1 VSRRRPLRAAV
12 VLTAIACLLPA
23 LAPAA
28 RAAESPPACPAA
40 VTAPSAIVIE
50 VSTLAVACAKDPDTR
65 RPIASTTKLMTALIT
80 LERAKLS
87 ESFPTSSYRPSAA
100 ESVIGLQPGERM
112 KVRDLLRGLL
122 VYSGNDAAMA
132 LASGV
137 SGSTR
142 AFVRLMNERARELG
156 LKDTHYANPIG
167 LDAPGN
173 YSSARD
179 LARLGLILRTNPFAR
194 EAVDAPR
201 VTLRSGVHPRTF
213 ANRNR
218 LVVAHPWVNG
228 VKTGHTRQA
237 GYVLVGSA
245 RRHGVQVVSAVLGTS
260 GESARDAQSLALLS
274 AGLRAFQNITAARPG
289 SHVEGLGRVPIR
301 YRPGA
306 GLALVIGPNDV
317 RAVVPRG
324 ARELVSVR
332 PLKVP
337 TEVDGPIRRGQ
348 RLGTA
353 EVLRSGKRIAV
364 VPLAA
369 AGAIPEAGAGQRMK
383 AWFTRPLAV
392 VLAFA
397 VLGGTVLLA
406 RRRRT
411 DRSPR
416 GSRRE
421 ATHA

>member
-1 VSRRRPLRAAV
+1 MSRRAMPAAV
-12 VLTAIACLLPA
+12 LATAVACLLPA

-28 RAAESPPACPAA
+28 RAAERPPACPAA
-40 VTAPSAIVIE
+40 VTAPSAIVME
-50 VSTLAVACAKDPDTR
+50 VSTLAVACAKDPDVR
-65 RPIASTTKLMTALIT
+65 RPIASTTKLMTALLT
-80 LERAKLS
+80 LEHAKLS
-87 ESFPTSSYRPSAA
+87 ESFPTSSYRPSAG

-137 SGSTR
+137 GGSPR

-156 LKDTHYANPIG
+156 LEDTHYANPIG

-173 YSSARD
+173 YSTARD
-179 LARLGLILRTNPFAR
+179 LARLALVLRTNPFVR
-194 EAVDAPR
+194 ETVDSPR
-201 VTLRSGVHPRTF
+201 ITLRSGAHPRTF
-213 ANRNR
+213 RNRNT
-218 LVVAHPWVNG
+218 LLNAHAWVNG
-228 VKTGHTRQA
+228 VKTGHTRLA
-237 GYVLVGSA
+237 GYVLVGSG

-260 GESARDAQSLALLS
+260 GEAARDAQSLALLS
-274 AGLRAFQNITAARPG
+274 SGLGAFQNITAAHPG
-289 SHVEGLGRVPIR
+289 SHVKGLGRVPIR

-306 GLALVIGPNDV
+306 GLALVVGANDV

-324 ARELVSVR
+324 RREVVTVL

-337 TEVDGPIRRGQ
+337 AEVEGPIRRGQ

-364 VPLAA
+364 VGLVAA
-369 AGAIPEAGAGQRMK
+369 SAIPEAGPGQRMK

-406 RRRRT
+406 RRRRS

-421 ATHA
+421 ATPA